1 MSMKKFLV
9 PALALLLLVFTLTA
23 CGFAP
28 ASADT
33 AYAAGSDLY
42 ICISPSDEELVSS
55 EWASV
60 SGIVVKRDPA
70 GADVFRLIKS
80 YYYPVTSY
88 GDIYVLGGEF
98 EGSGFYIKR
107 YDDNGNKII
116 TDDMEVRA
124 DELPAGAA
132 QTSPLLPLTI
142 ADGKYVTLNNALPVY
157 AGDTSFELYYL
168 GASAAGGSNL
178 AFLAKSDAVTD
189 YGIADASSFLS
200 FTVGW
205 HPVAETR
212 RAELLAP
219 EDPAP
224 EVPDGDLTGGEPSDA
239 LRIILIIGIAVPALI
254 IVVLI
259 FKPVRSDARGYDNRR
274 KTVKERGTDYDRA
287 RSYEADRD
295 RYDRGYRDYERE
307 RARDYDG
314 RGYDGRDYDRGRDY
328 DSNGRDGR
336 Y

>member
-55 EWASV
+55 ERASV

-205 HPVAETR
+205 HPAAEAR
-212 RAELLAP
+212 RAE
-219 EDPAP
+219 
-224 EVPDGDLTGGEPSDA
+224 TGGTARP
-239 LRIILIIGIAVPALI
+239 R
-254 IVVLI
+254 
-259 FKPVRSDARGYDNRR
+259 RSRTRSPGRRPHGRRAFGRSAHHPHHRHSRTRTHHSGADLQARAQR
-274 KTVKERGTDYDRA
+274 RA
-287 RSYEADRD
+287 RLRQQAQDGE
-295 RYDRGYRDYERE
+295 G
-307 RARDYDG
+307 ARHG
-314 RGYDGRDYDRGRDY
+314 L
-328 DSNGRDGR
+328 
-336 Y
+336 

>member
-1 MSMKKFLV
+1 M
-9 PALALLLLVFTLTA
+9 
-23 CGFAP
+23 
-28 ASADT
+28 
-33 AYAAGSDLY
+33 
-42 ICISPSDEELVSS
+42 
-55 EWASV
+55 
-60 SGIVVKRDPA
+60 
-70 GADVFRLIKS
+70 
-80 YYYPVTSY
+80 
-88 GDIYVLGGEF
+88 
-98 EGSGFYIKR
+98 
-107 YDDNGNKII
+107 
-116 TDDMEVRA
+116 
-124 DELPAGAA
+124 
-132 QTSPLLPLTI
+132 
-142 ADGKYVTLNNALPVY
+142 
-157 AGDTSFELYYL
+157 
-168 GASAAGGSNL
+168 
-178 AFLAKSDAVTD
+178 TD